1 MTDALISWSWQGCD
15 GIRATVEVYARAAA
29 VELLLNGK
37 KVGKKKLKNTC
48 RTSFQ
53 IPYEDGTLTAVSYDV
68 DGREIGRCELKT
80 AQKDTM
86 LSVLPEKETVLP
98 KELQYIEL
106 RYTDSQGIWKPM
118 EKHRIKIQV
127 ENGELMGFGN
137 ACPYNKDGY
146 DKEETRTYYGEA
158 LAVVRAG
165 ESGSVKVSVQD
176 EASEYSVDIPIQP

>member
-1 MTDALISWSWQGCD
+1 M
-15 GIRATVEVYARAAA
+15 
-29 VELLLNGK
+29 
-37 KVGKKKLKNTC
+37 
-48 RTSFQ
+48 
-53 IPYEDGTLTAVSYDV
+53 

-86 LSVLPEKETVLP
+86 LSVLPEKETALP

>member
-1 MTDALISWSWQGCD
+1 
-15 GIRATVEVYARAAA
+15 
-29 VELLLNGK
+29 
-37 KVGKKKLKNTC
+37 
-48 RTSFQ
+48 
-53 IPYEDGTLTAVSYDV
+53 
-68 DGREIGRCELKT
+68 
-80 AQKDTM
+80 
-86 LSVLPEKETVLP
+86 
-98 KELQYIEL
+98 
-106 RYTDSQGIWKPM
+106 M

-176 EASEYSVDIPIQP
+176 ETSEYSVDIPIQP